1 MARGESWDGGCQMN
15 LMPAWNLQIHFCL
28 FVVFVFVLGE
38 GVFVVA
44 DTAFRVAQTDLSF
57 AM

>member
-28 FVVFVFVLGE
+28 FVVFVLGE